1 MSQITVSHHQLS
13 LEGLV
18 LRQEQLPRERSSQDQ
33 LVANGAD
40 RGKQPKDQRTLLEN
54 LSKAQHTPDIP
65 APSDIDIDLYHKP
78 NTKRTETTGRGF
90 GASNHENKKIKDI
103 HNKPEEAPPR
113 FPASQSSSYTE
124 YLNEI
129 SAQRTHSIANNKI
142 LYIKDSETIK
152 SNIEANRR
160 LLWRTLVQDPA
171 LESLAKATLTEYLN
185 ARPADDKQITF
196 TFPPENE
203 TTRRVIKIVTPDNI
217 EELKNDPDIQMSV
230 LLAKAK
236 TEPKLR
242 ISEDLD
248 LNNILQIVD
257 HMAYISAWKDDSKM
271 AKYPPNEPELRQ
283 ILDFSIRSTQVQ
295 ENGLLSPE
303 ILAEKKDST
312 GNTYE
317 VVIPLEEMFKK
328 PSIISP
334 NNLSKIAKAFKELFS
349 GLDLAKD
356 KLLDI
361 YSVPVDPNKPQW
373 PNSSYIRTYLDTE
386 EKSVARIAYM
396 EPRLSDTRRP
406 NSIRPG
412 NENEAVSGQ
421 KLSAVN
427 NYTSTVVNEN
437 IADAQKLLSDLFN
450 PDLYSKESNAS
461 IAKACNDFETK
472 YPSIATNPL
481 ILINDD
487 KYCNSGV
494 IQYLCFK
501 DKFSE
506 ASEAF
511 KSAMPKLKNKKDK
524 DFLENIVLSL
534 ATNSDNLTIKLC
546 VLIPQISS
554 GLKKLKRNE
563 SFTLTQDT
571 TSCLNSLMT
580 LIAKKP
586 ELNKNLIERLEK
598 ELRKNSEDCLLVF
611 DIISSFYKYQTNERL
626 FDKNLQSLI
635 QKIQGEIIYHKFNE
649 EVFNKN
655 RERLAN
661 SLDSMDI
668 NLYRLN
674 VSSTD
679 IGQCIRSLKDFG
691 ISDLYSKKTQLARI
705 EKGIRTG
712 TFFTQE
718 EIHQSIEE
726 YYKQGDNYQPK

>member
-1 MSQITVSHHQLS
+1 
-13 LEGLV
+13 
-18 LRQEQLPRERSSQDQ
+18 
-33 LVANGAD
+33 
-40 RGKQPKDQRTLLEN
+40 
-54 LSKAQHTPDIP
+54 
-65 APSDIDIDLYHKP
+65 
-78 NTKRTETTGRGF
+78 
-90 GASNHENKKIKDI
+90 
-103 HNKPEEAPPR
+103 
-113 FPASQSSSYTE
+113 
-124 YLNEI
+124 
-129 SAQRTHSIANNKI
+129 
-142 LYIKDSETIK
+142 
-152 SNIEANRR
+152 
-160 LLWRTLVQDPA
+160 
-171 LESLAKATLTEYLN
+171 
-185 ARPADDKQITF
+185 
-196 TFPPENE
+196 
-203 TTRRVIKIVTPDNI
+203 
-217 EELKNDPDIQMSV
+217 MSV

-236 TEPKLR
+236 TDPKLK

-295 ENGLLSPE
+295 QAQNPNKVFPEITTVLSPE
-303 ILAEKKDST
+303 ILAEKKDSK

-328 PSIISP
+328 PSVINP
-334 NNLSKIAKAFKELFS
+334 NNLSQIAEAFKEFS
-349 GLDLAKD
+349 GLDLATD

-361 YSVPVDPNKPQW
+361 YSVPVDPDKPQW
-373 PNSSYIRTYLDTE
+373 PNSNYIRTYLNNGSLE
-386 EKSVARIAYM
+386 RIAYT

-406 NSIRPG
+406 NSVLT
-412 NENEAVSGQ
+412 EEEHETASGQ

-450 PDLYSKESNAS
+450 PYLYSEKQNAL
-461 IAKACNDFETK
+461 IEKVCKDFETQ
-472 YPSIATNPL
+472 YPSIATNPM

-511 KSAMPKLKNKKDK
+511 KSAMPKLKNKEDK
-524 DFLENIVLSL
+524 EFLENIVLSL

-563 SFTLTQDT
+563 SFTLAQDT
-571 TSCLNSLMT
+571 ASCLNSLMN
-580 LIAKKP
+580 LIAEKP
-586 ELNKNLIERLEK
+586 DLNKNLIERLEK
-598 ELRKNSEDCLLVF
+598 EPRKNSEDCLLVF
-611 DIISSFYKYQTNERL
+611 DIISSFYKYQTDKRP

-635 QKIQGEIIYHKFNE
+635 QKIQGEFIYHKFNE
-649 EVFNKN
+649 EVSNKN
-655 RERLAN
+655 KVRLAN
-661 SLDSMDI
+661 NSDSMDI
-668 NLYRLN
+668 NLYGLN
-674 VSSTD
+674 VSNTPLGQS
-679 IGQCIRSLKDFG
+679 IGSLKDFG
-691 ISDLYSKKTQLARI
+691 ISDLYSKKTQSARI
-705 EKGIRTG
+705 DEGIKTG

-726 YYKQGDNYQPK
+726 YYKQGDTYQPK